1 VGRGWGAFA
10 AVALACGLVAG
21 CGSDDG
27 TNPVVAGADGAGR
40 CGALDVAAVGRA
52 LGERVV
58 DEAVSFRASAFE
70 GLAFG
75 SEGCTFATDDGIEV
89 AVLRVADEQG
99 RSAAVVEQVRTA
111 AAATAGGTGTAPDP
125 AALEGLGDDAFH
137 DPFSG
142 AIVVHVG
149 DDTFTV
155 FVGDPFD
162 RRGDDPDVLVALAR
176 DVVTVASASPSLARG
191 SRFCDAVEPLAAEA
205 LGQIR
210 GRGSADMPGLRDGES
225 YTVFECSFAG
235 EDGTRVDIGRA
246 DRETF
251 DVLDPRDVPLDDR
264 PFQPVTG
271 VGDLAFWWR
280 SGLWVVEDETGLL
293 IEGGDGTRP
302 ATDAQVVGV
311 ARVAV
316 GAFGG

>member
-1 VGRGWGAFA
+1 M
-10 AVALACGLVAG
+10 
-21 CGSDDG
+21 
-27 TNPVVAGADGAGR
+27 
-40 CGALDVAAVGRA
+40 
-52 LGERVV
+52 GERVL
-58 DEAVSFRASAFE
+58 DERVSFRASAFD

-75 SEGCTFATDDGIEV
+75 SEGCTFVTDDGIEV
-89 AVLRVADEQG
+89 AVLRLADERG
-99 RSAAVVEQVRTA
+99 RSAAVVEQVRA
-111 AAATAGGTGTAPDP
+111 AAAASTGETRTAPDP

-149 DDTFTV
+149 GDTFTV

-162 RRGDDPDVLVALAR
+162 RRRGADPDDLVALAR
-176 DVVTVASASPSLARG
+176 DVVALASARRLGRG
-191 SRFCDAVEPLAAEA
+191 QRFCDAVEPLAAEA
-205 LGQIR
+205 VGQIR
-210 GRGSADMPGLRDGES
+210 GRGSGDIPGMRDGRS

-246 DRETF
+246 GADTF

-264 PFQPVTG
+264 PFQPVRD

-280 SGLWVVEDETGLL
+280 SGLWIVEDETGLL

-302 ATDAQVVGV
+302 ATDAQVVDV

>member
-10 AVALACGLVAG
+10 AVALVCGLVAG

-27 TNPVVAGADGAGR
+27 SGPVVAGADGAGR
-40 CGALDVAAVGRA
+40 CGALDVAAVGRV

-75 SEGCTFATDDGIEV
+75 SEGCTFSTDDGIEV

-99 RSAAVVEQVRTA
+99 RSAAVVEQVRTV
-111 AAATAGGTGTAPDP
+111 AAATAGDTGTAPDP

-142 AIVVHVG
+142 AIVVDVG
-149 DDTFTV
+149 DDVFTV

-162 RRGDDPDVLVALAR
+162 RRRSADPDVLVALAR
-176 DVVTVASASPSLARG
+176 AVVAAASGPTLGRG
-191 SRFCDAVEPLAAEA
+191 SRFCDAVEPLATEA
-205 LGQIR
+205 VGQIR
-210 GRGSADMPGLRDGES
+210 GRGSGDIPGMRDGES

-251 DVLDPRDVPLDDR
+251 DLLDPRDVPLDDR

-302 ATDAQVVGV
+302 ATDAQVVDV